1 MMDQIQSSQYID
13 QLYENEGL
21 EDTTHFFAF
30 DVFDLLIKFLR
41 LLGLNLRILTMTPH
55 LLIRD
60 A

>member
-1 MMDQIQSSQYID
+1 MMNQIQSSQYID

-30 DVFDLLIKFLR
+30 DVIDLLIKFLR
-41 LLGLNLRILTMTPH
+41 LLGLNLQNINNDTAL
-55 LLIRD
+55 